1 MRRSHEGSQAM
12 QHSKQEVDL
21 NSDILTLLE
30 ISGATKKCYPRK
42 EGPSTIFRVARANHW
57 KKKKT
62 RDVSHLCGLAIYI
75 LKYVLKAK
83 QELWKLKYN
92 FTMQKK
98 SSSKQILSKRKPKS
112 LKILL

>member
-1 MRRSHEGSQAM
+1 M

-21 NSDILTLLE
+21 NSDILTLE

-42 EGPSTIFRVARANHW
+42 ALLQFLGQQRANHW
-57 KKKKT
+57 QKKNKGCVT
-62 RDVSHLCGLAIYI
+62 LCGLAIYI

-98 SSSKQILSKRKPKS
+98 SSSKQILFKKKPKS
-112 LKILL
+112 FKILL